1 MHIFLSNL
9 YIYIYNIDR
18 ERNRNTLRV
27 GYILCINLIHAKIY
41 EKNIDNKSRQ
51 NKGQVHV
58 QTIRMNTRS
67 IQMLL
72 MKTKVIIFELVE

>member
-41 EKNIDNKSRQ
+41 EKIL
-51 NKGQVHV
+51 
-58 QTIRMNTRS
+58 T
-67 IQMLL
+67 
-72 MKTKVIIFELVE
+72 TKRDKIKDRFTFKLFV